1 MPAAVDEVQIEPG
14 LELYCKRGRPGGM
27 AAVLSSEDQA
37 QGRRH
42 LGEPLPQRLR
52 FLLVAAARLP
62 ALEEGPEILSRAHSV
77 ARLQRGRRDQGPVEE
92 ALLEE
97 PARIFQSGFRG
108 SAFFALRG
116 IRLAA
121 TRQGRQQASGGEH
134 DDPGDAPAILERG
147 AHGKAPGPRIPYGTR
162 LP

>member
-1 MPAAVDEVQIEPG
+1 
-14 LELYCKRGRPGGM
+14 M
-27 AAVLSSEDQA
+27 AAVLSTVDKA
-37 QGRRH
+37 QRRPH
-42 LGEPLPQRLR
+42 FGEPLPQRLR

-92 ALLEE
+92 GPREE

-121 TRQGRQQASGGEH
+121 TRQGRQQASGGAH
-134 DDPGDAPAILERG
+134 DDPGDALAMLRRES
-147 AHGKAPGPRIPYGTR
+147 HGDAPGLRVPYETR
-162 LP
+162 LLQPHGIHEPEDEPRAIGAWKVPGA